1 MGLTNFPNGVSSFG
15 IPMVGS
21 QNIWGGNNYFVRP
34 RTGNDGNS
42 GKTPDSAFKLLQT
55 AHDACTAG
63 KNDTVYY
70 ISESTTSSASGTQQL
85 LTSALTWTKNYTHLI
100 GVSPPLAM
108 SNRCRI
114 GTTTAMTP
122 MVDFDASS
130 CVVKNIQFSQN
141 HSHATAGAVCCD
153 IAGARNYFEN
163 VQFQN
168 LGALAVVD
176 DSCRALTITS
186 GNGENR
192 FVNCALGSGTVDA
205 VTGASSLLEFAGAN
219 QTARNVFEGC
229 YFLGLGSAN
238 SHFFSMPSASGGS
251 AFQVFKD
258 CVFFNNDMGTLDPMD
273 EGFDVNAACG
283 CFFFFIDNIIYGCA
297 TYETTNSGTILGRNA
312 YAAATTDLALALTF

>member
-15 IPMVGS
+15 VPMTGT
-21 QNIWGGNNYFVRP
+21 NIWGGKSYFVRP
-34 RTGNDGNS
+34 RTGKDGNK
-42 GKTPDSAFKLLQT
+42 GDDPDRALQT
-55 AHDACTAG
+55 IQAAHDKCTAG
-63 KNDTVYY
+63 NNDVVYY
-70 ISESTTSSASGTQQL
+70 ISEATSTSASGTQQL
-85 LTSALTWTKNYTHLI
+85 VTSAITWTKSYTHLI

-108 SNRCRI
+108 SNRCRV

-122 MVDFDASS
+122 MLDFDASS
-130 CVVKNIQFSQN
+130 CVVKNFQFSQN

-153 IAGARNYFEN
+153 ISGARNYFEN

-192 FVNCALGSGTVDA
+192 FVNCAFGSGTVDA

-219 QTARNVFEGC
+219 GTARNVFENC

-238 SHFFSMPSASGGS
+238 SHFFSMPSVSGGS
-251 AFQVFKD
+251 AFQVFRQ
-258 CVFFNNDMGTLDPMD
+258 CIFFNNDMGTLDPMD

-283 CFFFFIDNIIYGCA
+283 TFFFFLDNIVYGAA

>member
-1 MGLTNFPNGVSSFG
+1 MGLTNFPNGITSYGVP
-15 IPMVGS
+15 IVGTA
-21 QNIWGGNNYFVRP
+21 NIWGGDNFFVRP
-34 RTGNDGNS
+34 RTGSDDNTGD
-42 GKTPDSAFKLLQT
+42 TPDNAFQT
-55 AHDACTAG
+55 AQAGHDACTAG
-63 KNDTVYY
+63 NNDVVYY
-70 ISESTTSSASGTQQL
+70 ISEATASSASGTQQL

-122 MVDFDASS
+122 MLDFDASS
-130 CVVKNIQFSQN
+130 CIVKNIQFSQN

-192 FVNCALGSGTVDA
+192 FVNCAIGSGTMDA
-205 VTGASSLLEFAGAN
+205 ATGASYLLEFVGAN

-238 SHFFSMPSASGGS
+238 ASFFGMDTQYGGS
-251 AFQVFKD
+251 AFQKFQN
-258 CVFFNNDMGTLDPMD
+258 CLFFNNDLGSMDPMD
-273 EGFDVNAACG
+273 QAFSISSTCG
-283 CFFFFIDNIIYGCA
+283 CMFFLIDNIIYGA
-297 TYETTNSGTILGRNA
+297 AAYETSDSSTLLGRNA
-312 YAAATTDLALALTF
+312 LAAATTDLALALTF